1 TADLT
6 SIEMEGVRA
15 HVVRDQEGRFNFDY
29 ILDAFAT
36 EDKEES
42 PSKPFII
49 SLDKIH
55 LKDIGV
61 IFTDL
66 QAQNDIRFH
75 FNELNIRVRTFDLE
89 SNNYAVNNIDLD
101 GLKLKLQQIGRA
113 SCRERVKIKRRAG
126 TREQKNT

>member
-1 TADLT
+1 MKKQLSVYIEEKIKTDVSLERVYIDFPNSLVMENLHLQGQELDTLLSVKKLDVGLHLLKLINSTADLT

-49 SLDKIH
+49 S
-55 LKDIGV
+55 
-61 IFTDL
+61 
-66 QAQNDIRFH
+66 RS
-75 FNELNIRVRTFDLE
+75 EERRVGK
-89 SNNYAVNNIDLD
+89 SVASV
-101 GLKLKLQQIGRA
+101 GLRLSQ
-113 SCRERVKIKRRAG
+113 
-126 TREQKNT
+126 